1 MAYRAFQPSKPAFRN
16 VKKLRGRNLDNV
28 TRDMMASYNH
38 DPWQSIYNKE
48 IGANGSS
55 GRQGPVIAT
64 HGQKDAHQ
72 TIISKRSQKRRT
84 SGAVNK

>member
-1 MAYRAFQPSKPAFRN
+1 MAYRAYQPQKPSFRN

-38 DPWQSIYNKE
+38 DPWQSIYTKE
-48 IGANGSS
+48 IGKEASSS

-64 HGQKDAHQ
+64 HGANDGHQ
-72 TIISKRSQKRRT
+72 TIIS
-84 SGAVNK
+84 